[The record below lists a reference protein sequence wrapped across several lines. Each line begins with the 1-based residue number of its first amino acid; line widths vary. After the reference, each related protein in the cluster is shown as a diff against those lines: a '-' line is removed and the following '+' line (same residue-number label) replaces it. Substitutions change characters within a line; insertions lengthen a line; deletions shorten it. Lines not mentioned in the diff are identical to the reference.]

1 MNEKSRKIFSLENT
15 MKTIFQNLMDC
26 FGDKRDLVEDIE
38 EEVKALPHIEI
49 IDLKTKII
57 R

>member
-1 MNEKSRKIFSLENT
+1 
-15 MKTIFQNLMDC
+15 MDC

-57 R
+57 RWEETNIQLANEVVHL